1 VLNVEDV
8 EPLLP
13 FYRDLL
19 GFRVSD
25 YGLKP
30 YTAAARG
37 VRAKISLTGCPWLD
51 AVIASE

>member
-1 VLNVEDV
+1 MLNVEDV

-13 FYRDLL
+13 FYCDLL

-30 YTAAARG
+30 PLLDSILIPYHRDHRG
-37 VRAKISLTGCPWLD
+37 LRAMISLRF
-51 AVIASE
+51 